1 MSNTLESIMVN
12 SSAIY
17 SAEYNNN
24 ENTML
29 VYFNND
35 SIYKYNDVPIFFW
48 RGLFES
54 SSNGKFLNKF
64 IFKKFNYERL
74 DN

>member
-1 MSNTLESIMVN
+1 MTNTLESIMVK

-17 SAEYNNN
+17 SAEYNNK

-29 VYFNND
+29 VYFNNE
-35 SIYKYNDVPIFFW
+35 SIYKYYSVPIFYW

-54 SSNGKFLNKF
+54 TSKGQFLNRF
-64 IFKKFNYERL
+64 IFKNFKAERIDL
-74 DN
+74 

>member
-1 MSNTLESIMVN
+1 MPNTLESVMVD

-24 ENTML
+24 ESTML

-35 SIYKYNDVPIFFW
+35 SIYKYHDVPIFYW

-54 SSNGKFLNKF
+54 SSKGKFLNKF
-64 IFKKFNYERL
+64 IFKNFKTERIDL
-74 DN
+74 

>member
-1 MSNTLESIMVN
+1 MKNNLESIMVD

-24 ENTML
+24 ESTML

-35 SIYKYNDVPIFFW
+35 SIYKYHDIPLFYW

-54 SSNGKFLNKF
+54 ESKGKFLNKF
-64 IFKKFNYERL
+64 IFKNFKTERIDL
-74 DN
+74 

>member
-1 MSNTLESIMVN
+1 MTNISESVMVK
-12 SSAIY
+12 SSAIF
-17 SAEYNNN
+17 SAEYNN
-24 ENTML
+24 EEQTML

-54 SSNGKFLNKF
+54 SSKGKFLNNF
-64 IFKKFNYERL
+64 IFKKFKYERI
-74 DN
+74 N